1 MSLFLNRILKAHV
14 LQMGW
19 LQSPKLTW
27 EAEWSQ
33 MTHAADMSKD
43 EGVEQVR
50 GEGVRQLD
58 GTN

>member
-1 MSLFLNRILKAHV
+1 
-14 LQMGW
+14 MGW

-33 MTHAADMSKD
+33 MTHTADMSKD
-43 EGVEQVR
+43 ERVGQVR